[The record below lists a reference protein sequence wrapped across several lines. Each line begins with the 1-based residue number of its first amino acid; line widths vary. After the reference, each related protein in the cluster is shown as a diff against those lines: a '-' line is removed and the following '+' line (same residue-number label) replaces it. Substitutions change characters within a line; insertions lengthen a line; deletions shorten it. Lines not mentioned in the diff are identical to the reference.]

1 VTQNLDRIQAKLQKK
16 KFVFPPAKGIKAKKK
31 GKAGFRPLVI
41 APVESRVVQRAVHDV
56 LLTVPGIDALMRTP
70 YSFGGVKKHEDDEL
84 SAVPAA
90 IKAVLESIG
99 SGGAYVVRSDISKF
113 FTKIPKSEVRNI
125 VSSVIAD
132 ADFMDLFDR
141 AVASELSN
149 MAELRDDANAFP
161 IEDVGVAQG
170 NSLSPLLGNLLLK
183 DFDKELNALP
193 NIRCIR
199 YIDDFIILGLNKQ
212 TTWKAFLKAQALLS
226 QWNMELAVDKTFQ
239 GSSQQCFEFLGI
251 EFNNGFLRP
260 SSASRARF
268 MDSARALLS
277 DAAAA
282 LIQYRS
288 SGLIERRVAF
298 LKTLITLSETTTGWG
313 MHYRFC
319 NDSLCLRKLD
329 EEISHLLKDYFG
341 KYRDVREAAGPASTW
356 DLLGIQSLEKIER
369 QTFTWPKRS
378 KTA

>member
-1 VTQNLDRIQAKLQKK
+1 MAALLRSGCRQDTSPYVPKMAFRELRYIRRNKAST
-16 KFVFPPAKGIKAKKK
+16 GIIFLKCKSN
-31 GKAGFRPLVI
+31 GHGGDSPCRCP
-41 APVESRVVQRAVHDV
+41 
-56 LLTVPGIDALMRTP
+56 LTVPLLGDWICTSQTRF
-70 YSFGGVKKHEDDEL
+70 S
-84 SAVPAA
+84 VP
-90 IKAVLESIG
+90 
-99 SGGAYVVRSDISKF
+99 
-113 FTKIPKSEVRNI
+113 
-125 VSSVIAD
+125 
-132 ADFMDLFDR
+132 
-141 AVASELSN
+141 
-149 MAELRDDANAFP
+149 LRLKPHDANAFP

-268 MDSARALLS
+268 MDSAKALLS

-298 LKTLITLSETTTGWG
+298 LKTLITLSETITGWG

-356 DLLGIQSLEKIER
+356 DLLGIQSLEKIEK
-369 QTFTWPKRS
+369 QSFTWPKRS